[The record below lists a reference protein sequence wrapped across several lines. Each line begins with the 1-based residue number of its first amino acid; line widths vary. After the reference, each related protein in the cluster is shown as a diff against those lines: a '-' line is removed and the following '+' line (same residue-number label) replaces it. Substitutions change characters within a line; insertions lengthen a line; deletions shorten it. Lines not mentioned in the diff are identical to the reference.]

1 MALLCFPSGTYVGE
15 HGHREETSGIGVL
28 LLLLTAALHVLVMP
42 LFRCQM
48 QTPRLKSLI
57 QVRVNFARY
66 RMPQRVAVNISCS
79 GCLAYVRFL

>member
-28 LLLLTAALHVLVMP
+28 LLLVTALHFPVMP

-79 GCLAYVRFL
+79 GCLACVRFL